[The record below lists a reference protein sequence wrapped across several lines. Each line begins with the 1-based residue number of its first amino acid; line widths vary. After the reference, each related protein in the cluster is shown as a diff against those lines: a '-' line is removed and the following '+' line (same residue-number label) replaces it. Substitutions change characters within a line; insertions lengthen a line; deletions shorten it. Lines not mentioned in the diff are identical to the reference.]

1 MCETHATEV
10 GFILDL
16 AMVIGGAHVSVLLSS
31 MTLKNWVSRL
41 ILISVYVTAV
51 TGFVIKAICMRSEL
65 QVTDY
70 SQYYFDALIF
80 ILCSIFSI
88 SVVLKFLED

>member
-1 MCETHATEV
+1 MHETHATEV

-31 MTLKNWVSRL
+31 MTLRNWVPRL
-41 ILISVYVTAV
+41 LLISVYVMAV

-80 ILCSIFSI
+80 VLCMVFFISI
-88 SVVLKFLED
+88 VLKFLED